1 MLKTAEAIL
10 GINDRPAPVVLHIPE
25 WTDSVY
31 LRHPT
36 ANDRDLWELYC
47 TSMKDGAGNGKKT
60 FRAKLAAML
69 LCDEN
74 GKLLFSQHQ
83 VERLG
88 DQSAVA
94 LQRIWEKGV
103 EMMSI
108 TPQEIIEL
116 EKN

>member
-25 WTDSVY
+25 WNDSVY

-47 TSMKDGAGNGKKT
+47 TSMSKENASGKKT

-69 LCDEN
+69 LCDES
-74 GKLLFSQHQ
+74 GKLLFSHGQ
-83 VERLG
+83 VDKLG
-88 DQSAVA
+88 EQSAIA